1 MSTLEILVTIYS
13 IGVVWTFVWAFA
25 YSAWLLNTAGDLGMV
40 DFIEQTSKNRLKIA
54 KLDDQAKRLMKF
66 SPLTSIF
73 WPIILVL
80 VFVVTICKNK

>member
-13 IGVVWTFVWAFA
+13 IGVVCTFAWAISFSLSLSEQVA
-25 YSAWLLNTAGDLGMV
+25 KMAMDDL
-40 DFIEQTSKNRLKIA
+40 ISNQNRNGLKIA

-66 SPLTSIF
+66 SPITSIF